1 MDSSDNLCLVCHE
14 LVEVYAIGKCDHP
27 ICFKCST
34 RMRALCEQFYCP
46 ICRTDLPEV
55 FFLTT
60 RERYND
66 MPVKKFVLNR
76 KLKIQ
81 FENNNV
87 RDMFEEL
94 LEHRCKL
101 CPKSHPEKSF
111 RALKEHMRRV
121 HTLFYCDL
129 CLELKIFTSHR
140 KVYNRQDLAI
150 HRRVG
155 DKDDK
160 SYKGHPL
167 CQFCEERFQ
176 DKDELYK
183 HLRKQHFF
191 CHFCESL
198 GSQEFYDDYE
208 SLKQHFHNDHY
219 LCEEG
224 ECVNVQF
231 TNVFR
236 TDIDLRSHMAQ
247 NHSKAQGKA
256 QARQERTL
264 NIDINLVPRP
274 GARGNRGGRD
284 EYEGQRRGGARQ
296 SGTTGGRDEYEGQRR
311 GGARQPGN
319 PGGRDDYDGQRRGGA
334 RQPGG
339 HGTGP
344 TNKGGNK
351 YTPPNARERMD
362 IDRAIQA
369 SLSTMSNEDMKKDK
383 KPVVVDSSSSDDDF
397 AQSDKHFPSLH
408 SSAATTSQTTGTS
421 TVTAATSNTTTTVTE
436 SSANKP
442 TLADRFAMASNRTVQ
457 HGSMNDFPSLSQTI
471 VRPESSTTPSVNNG
485 VKVKALGKPLAKRE
499 DDFPELPTAK
509 KTVTPSSNTNWTKPS
524 KPTEENKPKNRRS
537 ENPKTKYDENDFP
550 TLAAP
555 ANTASFKWFKPMN
568 KPVTSKTK
576 NLNNSDEAPSGI
588 DIRDRFSPV
597 NVPMDTVADSKAKN
611 KKKKKKERV
620 NDIKDNK
627 EHLKGNASLDDIA
640 SLLMPTTVSKDKPVE
655 VVVQEPKVTVTEKV
669 AKKKE
674 DKVEKKLESKRIE
687 PKVEEVKEINDIEK
701 AFNYEYEPP
710 ADFPASKPVKFGIA
724 DDEDFPALCGGK
736 KQKPP
741 PGFRAGTSSAAPT
754 TAKPP
759 PGLSS
764 GQNSFRPPPG
774 FMSSKL
780 DETKFTSSDPAPV
793 TNGSSADHDFSQPE
807 DFSYRN
813 QMLIGT
819 IQSIC
824 GEDGNQFSDF
834 KKLSGEFRRG
844 DLDAGQYYIQCEN
857 VLGKKN
863 FGEVFPEL
871 LALLPDIQKQNDLL
885 SVHMEE
891 MKRDAG
897 VLKISG
903 KSRDMKG
910 AWTPSNSG
918 FLTCQNCRQV
928 LVRRDYNKHLAGHS
942 IQSDFPALSTEP
954 GSGNRGMP
962 SGRWMKAN
970 H

>member
-1 MDSSDNLCLVCHE
+1 MIQNYFQNNDNNLCLVCHE

-485 VKVKALGKPLAKRE
+485 VKVKAL
-499 DDFPELPTAK
+499 
-509 KTVTPSSNTNWTKPS
+509 
-524 KPTEENKPKNRRS
+524 
-537 ENPKTKYDENDFP
+537 
-550 TLAAP
+550 
-555 ANTASFKWFKPMN
+555 
-568 KPVTSKTK
+568 
-576 NLNNSDEAPSGI
+576 
-588 DIRDRFSPV
+588 
-597 NVPMDTVADSKAKN
+597 DSKAKN